1 MIIALAIFIRSLNFS
16 DSLNFS
22 SDQAKFSLKAVELW
36 ENREISLIGPSI
48 SLNLDGREIY
58 QGGVIYYF
66 LLFFLLLGNFDP
78 LTSSLLFSI
87 FAFSAAIPF
96 YFGLKL
102 LLDKEKALA
111 GTAVY
116 LLLPIFINYTSF
128 LWNPNFQLALMPF
141 LFLLLGLFKKYKR
154 GNLLLISGIWLGL
167 LIQFHYQLVLGLL
180 MILVWLRLYLKIS
193 FSQVLIFL
201 LGIVV
206 GFLPIL
212 IYEFRNNFYNL
223 NSLIY
228 LLQHLGKLE
237 KSGSLISHQHYYI
250 SLVLIGLVLC
260 LSWVKA
266 ISGKVLILMIGL
278 LIVWDLIIFIPQ
290 PKQGFGMAK
299 DWKFEDELEVSQ
311 IIKQENLDGYN
322 VTNLEYD
329 SLYYVQK
336 YFTRKDGLAEKV
348 RDYWDTDKLFAVIR
362 QDEELDADPTYE
374 IQIMK
379 PYKILEE
386 WEINPQYRML
396 LLEKTRPLQ
405 AE

>member
-141 LFLLLGLFKKYKR
+141 LFLLFWLFKKYNR

-278 LIVWDLIIFIPQ
+278 
-290 PKQGFGMAK
+290 
-299 DWKFEDELEVSQ
+299 
-311 IIKQENLDGYN
+311 Y
-322 VTNLEYD
+322 
-329 SLYYVQK
+329 
-336 YFTRKDGLAEKV
+336 
-348 RDYWDTDKLFAVIR
+348 
-362 QDEELDADPTYE
+362 
-374 IQIMK
+374 
-379 PYKILEE
+379 
-386 WEINPQYRML
+386 
-396 LLEKTRPLQ
+396 
-405 AE
+405 